1 MCVFLKVS
9 KYALYEHGSSFIKAT
24 NRRVEENPLLPLFL
38 SFQSS
43 SVPVYG
49 WSLVN
54 GKSMQRNFAALL

>member
-1 MCVFLKVS
+1 MCVFLKVG

-49 WSLVN
+49 
-54 GKSMQRNFAALL
+54 